1 VALIPADFRTRFE
14 GQFDLVP
21 DARIEFWLED
31 AQLEVGAQAWGAL
44 YEKGVMLLA
53 AHLLQL
59 ELDRQEDDESGSI
72 TSNRV
77 TSRSVGDV
85 SVSFARATA
94 DNSDEDWYLLTDY
107 GAEYLRLK
115 RRMGMG
121 AVAVGGF

>member
-1 VALIPADFRTRFE
+1 MALIPADFRTRFE
-14 GQFDLVP
+14 GQFDLVS

-31 AQLEVGAQAWGAL
+31 AQLEVGAQAWGTL
-44 YEKGVMLLA
+44 HEKGVMLLA

-59 ELDRQEDDESGSI
+59 ELDRQDDDESGSI
-72 TSNRV
+72 TMNRV
-77 TSRSVGDV
+77 TSKKVGDV

-94 DNSDEDWYLLTDY
+94 DSSDEDWYLLTDY

-115 RRMGMG
+115 RRAGMG